1 MAIDQPG
8 VKPPRGFYHQRAMPD
23 RRYQN
28 PDFHLEPRLLEEEFA
43 RMRADQRPLVR
54 PVVILGGW
62 HSPGVANWGL
72 AARLTPSTS
81 GRPEDFL
88 SITYPSRLSLSSA
101 AGAAFRTI
109 EAQGLRS
116 RDIDV
121 IGISMGGIL
130 ARALAAN
137 AFAFGDLKVRRV
149 FTIASPH
156 RGAKIA
162 KVVVPDAA
170 ARDMRPGSR
179 FLGTLNKHEA
189 GHELHCYGALRD
201 WWIGARNTAPPGL
214 NPYWIDVG
222 PGLGRLCTHFA
233 INHEKRVM
241 ADIARRLRAEDPIAL
256 RASEPPID

>member
-1 MAIDQPG
+1 
-8 VKPPRGFYHQRAMPD
+8 MPD
-23 RRYQN
+23 RRYLN
-28 PDFHLEPRLLEEEFA
+28 PDFHLDPQALEDDFA
-43 RMRADQRPLVR
+43 RMRTDPRPLKR

-72 AARLTPSTS
+72 AGRLTPSTS

-88 SITYPSRLSLSSA
+88 SITYPSRLSLPSA
-101 AGAAFRTI
+101 ARAAFRLI
-109 EAQGLRS
+109 EDRSLRT
-116 RDIDV
+116 REIDL

-130 ARALAAN
+130 ARALAADT
-137 AFAFGDLKVRRV
+137 FEFGDLKVRRV

-170 ARDMRPGSR
+170 AWDMRPGSR
-179 FLGTLNKHEA
+179 FLSTLNQREPS
-189 GHELHCYGALRD
+189 HELHCYGALRD

-214 NPYWIDVG
+214 HPYWIDVD
-222 PGLGRLCTHFA
+222 PGIGRLCTHFA

-241 ADIARRLRAEDPIAL
+241 ADIARRLRAEDPIAH
-256 RASEPPID
+256 RASQPPID